1 MALKNTS
8 YLSLVVLHV
17 IVGFLIYTLPAL
29 SLVYGLLTL
38 VFGIFYILKKR
49 NRNNEA
55 LYMAA
60 YIVSLEVFLRMTG
73 GGISHEIGKY
83 AVTLYMIIGMFFSGI
98 KRGGFTYYLIYIL
111 LLLPAVLVSTE
122 TLSYD
127 TNFRKAVIFNLLGP
141 ICLGIS
147 ALYCYQREVTYQQL
161 LNVLTSFGLPIIC
174 MMVYLFLYTTPNLQE
189 VVTSTGSNFATSGGF
204 GPNQVATILGL
215 GMFVFFVQ
223 ILLNSPSKIIL
234 YTNIL
239 LLFVCSYR
247 GIITFSR
254 GGIIVGIIMI
264 ILFSYFLFK
273 KLNPRA
279 KNKMLVLMVGA
290 ILLGFSVWTYSS
302 LQTGGMIDKRYA
314 NQDARGREKEG
325 LLTGRET
332 LMETELQMFLENP
345 ILGIGV
351 GKNREERF
359 EMTGIEAASHNEVTR
374 LLAEHGMLGIFALL
388 ILIYVP
394 LSLYPTN
401 RENLFLLS
409 FFIFWAL
416 TINHAAMRLAAP
428 AFVYALSL
436 LKVRF
441 DENPPLHREQTL

>member
-8 YLSLVVLHV
+8 YLSLVVLHAV
-17 IVGFLIYTLPAL
+17 LGFVIYTLPAL
-29 SLVYGLLTL
+29 SLIYGLLTL

-73 GGISHEIGKY
+73 GAISYEFGKY

-98 KRGGFTYYLIYIL
+98 KRGSFTYLIYIL

-127 TNFRKAVIFNLLGP
+127 TNFRKAVVFNLLGP

-161 LNVLTSFGLPIIC
+161 LNVLTSFGLPIVGMI
-174 MMVYLFLYTTPNLQE
+174 VYLFLYTPDLQE
-189 VVTSTGSNFATSGGF
+189 VITSTGSNFATSGGF

-215 GMFVFFVQ
+215 GMFVFFAQ

-234 YTNIL
+234 YTNVII
-239 LLFVCSYR
+239 LFVCSYR

-254 GGIIVGIIMI
+254 GGIFVGIVMI
-264 ILFSYFLFK
+264 ALLCYFLFT
-273 KLNPRA
+273 KLNLRA
-279 KNKMLVLMVGA
+279 KNKMMVLMVGA
-290 ILLGFSVWTYSS
+290 VVLGFSVWTYSS
-302 LQTGGMIDKRYA
+302 LQTEGMIDKRYA
-314 NQDARGREKEG
+314 NQDALGREKEG
-325 LLTGRET
+325 LLTGREK
-332 LMETELQMFLENP
+332 LMATEFQMFLDNP
-345 ILGIGV
+345 IFGVGV
-351 GKNREERF
+351 GKNKEERM
-359 EMTGIEAASHNEVTR
+359 EMTGIEAASHNEITR
-374 LLAEHGMLGIFALL
+374 LLAEHGMFGIVALL
-388 ILIYVP
+388 ILIFVP

-401 RENLFLLS
+401 RENIFLLS
-409 FFIFWAL
+409 FFVFWAL

-436 LKVRF
+436 LKVTF
-441 DENPPLHREQTL
+441 DEKNPALHREQTL

>member
-1 MALKNTS
+1 MELKNTS
-8 YLSLVVLHV
+8 YLSLVVLHL
-17 IVGFLIYTLPAL
+17 ILGFVIYTLPAF
-29 SLVYGLLTL
+29 SVVYGLLTL
-38 VFGIFYILKKR
+38 VFGVFYIIKKQ

-73 GGISHEIGKY
+73 GGISYEFGKY
-83 AVTLYMIIGMFFSGI
+83 AVTIYMVIGILYSGI
-98 KRGGFTYYLIYIL
+98 KKGGFTYLIYIL

-127 TNFRKAVIFNLLGP
+127 TNFRKAIVFNLLGP
-141 ICLGIS
+141 VCLGIS
-147 ALYCYQREVTYQQL
+147 ALYCYQREVTYQQI

-174 MMVYLFLYTTPNLQE
+174 LVIYLFLYTPDLQE
-189 VVTSTGSNFATSGGF
+189 VITSTGSNFATSGGF

-223 ILLNSPSKIIL
+223 ILLNSPSKLIL
-234 YTNIL
+234 YTNII

-254 GGIIVGIIMI
+254 GGIFVGIIMI
-264 ILFSYFLFK
+264 LLFSYFLFK
-273 KLNPRA
+273 KLNLRA
-279 KNKMLVLMVGA
+279 KNKMVVLMVGA
-290 ILLGFSVWTYSS
+290 VVLGFSVWTYSS

-314 NQDARGREKEG
+314 NQDAAGREKEG

-332 LMETELQMFLENP
+332 LMETEFQMFLDNP
-345 ILGIGV
+345 LFGVGV
-351 GKNREERF
+351 GKNREERI

-374 LLAEHGMLGIFALL
+374 LLAEHGMFGIIALL
-388 ILIYVP
+388 ILIFVP

-409 FFIFWAL
+409 FFFFWAL

-436 LKVRF
+436 LKVTF
-441 DENPPLHREQTL
+441 DEKNPAVHREQTL

>member
-1 MALKNTS
+1 
-8 YLSLVVLHV
+8 
-17 IVGFLIYTLPAL
+17 
-29 SLVYGLLTL
+29 
-38 VFGIFYILKKR
+38 
-49 NRNNEA
+49 
-55 LYMAA
+55 MAA

-73 GGISHEIGKY
+73 GAISYEFGKY
-83 AVTLYMIIGMFFSGI
+83 AVTLYIIIGMFFSGI
-98 KRGGFTYYLIYIL
+98 KRGSFTYLIYIL

-127 TNFRKAVIFNLLGP
+127 TNFRKAVVFNLLGP

-161 LNVLTSFGLPIIC
+161 LNVFTSFGLPIIC
-174 MMVYLFLYTTPNLQE
+174 MMVYLFLYTPDLQE

-223 ILLNSPSKIIL
+223 ILLNSPTKIIL

-254 GGIIVGIIMI
+254 GGIFVGILMI
-264 ILFSYFLFK
+264 VLFSYFLFK
-273 KLNPRA
+273 KLNLRA
-279 KNKMLVLMVGA
+279 KNKMVVLMVGA
-290 ILLGFSVWTYSS
+290 VLLGFSVWTYSS

-314 NQDARGREKEG
+314 NQDAAGREKEG

-332 LMETELQMFLENP
+332 LMQTEFQMFLDNP
-345 ILGIGV
+345 IFGVGV
-351 GKNREERF
+351 GKNREERI

-374 LLAEHGMLGIFALL
+374 LLAEHGMFGLVALL
-388 ILIYVP
+388 ILIFVP

-409 FFIFWAL
+409 FFFFWAL

-436 LKVRF
+436 LKVTF
-441 DENPPLHREQTL
+441 DEKNPPLHREQTL

>member
-29 SLVYGLLTL
+29 SVVYGLLTL

-73 GGISHEIGKY
+73 GGISYEFGKY

-98 KRGGFTYYLIYIL
+98 KRGSFTYLIYIL

-127 TNFRKAVIFNLLGP
+127 TNFRKAVVFNLLGP

-161 LNVLTSFGLPIIC
+161 LNVFTSFGLPIIC
-174 MMVYLFLYTTPNLQE
+174 MMVYLFLYTPNLQE

-223 ILLNSPSKIIL
+223 ILLNSPTKIIL

-254 GGIIVGIIMI
+254 GGVIVGIIMI
-264 ILFSYFLFK
+264 VLFSYFLFK
-273 KLNPRA
+273 KLNLRA
-279 KNKMLVLMVGA
+279 KNKMVVLMVGA
-290 ILLGFSVWTYSS
+290 VVLGFSVWTYSS

-314 NQDARGREKEG
+314 NQDAAGREKEG
-325 LLTGRET
+325 ILTGRET
-332 LMETELQMFLENP
+332 LMQTEFQMFLDNP
-345 ILGIGV
+345 IFGVGV
-351 GKNREERF
+351 GKNREERI
-359 EMTGIEAASHNEVTR
+359 EMTGIEAASHNEITR
-374 LLAEHGMLGIFALL
+374 LFAEHGMFGIVALL
-388 ILIYVP
+388 ILIFVP

-436 LKVRF
+436 LKVTF
-441 DENPPLHREQTL
+441 DEKNPAVHREQTL

>member
-17 IVGFLIYTLPAL
+17 IVGFVIYTLPAF
-29 SLVYGLLTL
+29 SVVYGLLTL
-38 VFGIFYILKKR
+38 VFGVFYILKKR

-73 GGISHEIGKY
+73 GGISYEFGKY

-98 KRGGFTYYLIYIL
+98 KRGGFTYLIYIL

-122 TLSYD
+122 MLSYD
-127 TNFRKAVIFNLLGP
+127 TNFRKAVVFNLLGP

-174 MMVYLFLYTTPNLQE
+174 MMVYLFLYTPDLQE

-223 ILLNSPSKIIL
+223 ILLNSPTKIIL

-254 GGIIVGIIMI
+254 GGIFVGILMI
-264 ILFSYFLFK
+264 VLFSYFLFK
-273 KLNPRA
+273 KLNLRA
-279 KNKMLVLMVGA
+279 KNKMVVLMVGA
-290 ILLGFSVWTYSS
+290 VLLGFSVWTYSS

-314 NQDARGREKEG
+314 NQDAAGREKES

-332 LMETELQMFLENP
+332 LMKTELQMFLDNP
-345 ILGIGV
+345 IFGV
-351 GKNREERF
+351 GVGRNKEIREE
-359 EMTGIEAASHNEVTR
+359 ETGIDLVTHSEVTR
-374 LLAEHGMLGIFALL
+374 LLAEHGTLGLFALL
-388 ILIYVP
+388 ILIFVP
-394 LSLYPTN
+394 LSLYPTH

-409 FFIFWAL
+409 FFFFWAL

-436 LKVRF
+436 LKVTF
-441 DENPPLHREQTL
+441 DEKNPPLHREQTL